1 MSGTISD
8 TVINTFDTMI
18 GLKSYDGTKNI
29 IDKLS
34 AESGS
39 KNLAIPYGRFTELA
53 RSLQTVQVKMFDK
66 ENGELKINSVSD
78 RIKRIGGGS
87 YGTIFLGNSGSVY
100 KRITMGN
107 ILNLSKDDRIYYT
120 ELFHREFF
128 IEAFIQTVLQCDTR
142 YGNNIARLEGVY
154 KDKIVEESSE
164 LPMAF
169 KKYTYF
175 YKMEN
180 IPYTFTGYV
189 KSLAP
194 TDVSGKMIT
203 RFQELGIMLEYF
215 MNTYGFFHR
224 DLHGGNVMFD
234 SAGNIKLIDFGLSC
248 MKADGIQYSVKNNE
262 CMSSDLFILITYLLE
277 YNVIP
282 VLNNKFKELLSD
294 KEFNIYNVMKLVTP
308 NGEAVFHRC
317 YFEHFIFPRRLPWTT
332 DVTGKF
338 IERIL
343 PKLDPK
349 GFIQFW
355 KDYELSLVPKV
366 TSTVAPRTAPWAPA
380 PWVPPRIVPYNNL
393 QNASKFEYS
402 NPIYRK
408 NELAGIPAYRTI
420 IGRKKGG
427 KTRKIKKLRKKKSRS
442 LA

>member
-154 KDKIVEESSE
+154 KDK
-164 LPMAF
+164 
-169 KKYTYF
+169 
-175 YKMEN
+175 
-180 IPYTFTGYV
+180 
-189 KSLAP
+189 
-194 TDVSGKMIT
+194 
-203 RFQELGIMLEYF
+203 
-215 MNTYGFFHR
+215 
-224 DLHGGNVMFD
+224 
-234 SAGNIKLIDFGLSC
+234 
-248 MKADGIQYSVKNNE
+248 
-262 CMSSDLFILITYLLE
+262 
-277 YNVIP
+277 
-282 VLNNKFKELLSD
+282 
-294 KEFNIYNVMKLVTP
+294 
-308 NGEAVFHRC
+308 
-317 YFEHFIFPRRLPWTT
+317 
-332 DVTGKF
+332 
-338 IERIL
+338 
-343 PKLDPK
+343 
-349 GFIQFW
+349 
-355 KDYELSLVPKV
+355 
-366 TSTVAPRTAPWAPA
+366 
-380 PWVPPRIVPYNNL
+380 
-393 QNASKFEYS
+393 
-402 NPIYRK
+402 
-408 NELAGIPAYRTI
+408 
-420 IGRKKGG
+420 
-427 KTRKIKKLRKKKSRS
+427 
-442 LA
+442 